1 MPLHCVWPFSESENL
16 CVDKLFFSWIDWEN
30 GGKRTTSR
38 VSAVSDCVSSPAL
51 MQQAVVTYLW
61 YCLSTWPT
69 ALWNINEL
77 FNCCNGWAFQHVHLT
92 NHSILFQVLS
102 VCFYSPEGLS
112 HTGLMICT
120 LHTLS
125 KTCFSVDSR
134 RSKQDLSPGAVCV
147 SVCVCV
153 CKDRESVC
161 YVLMGNSTVYSRSLS
176 APVKFRIMLPV
187 SVSPVQL
194 LSHMWS
200 GTGDPSDHGPLFPH
214 ATPNSNSPTLI
225 H

>member
-1 MPLHCVWPFSESENL
+1 
-16 CVDKLFFSWIDWEN
+16 
-30 GGKRTTSR
+30 
-38 VSAVSDCVSSPAL
+38 
-51 MQQAVVTYLW
+51 MQQAVVTYFDTVWACDQQLFGIQMN
-61 YCLSTWPT
+61 CSIV
-69 ALWNINEL
+69 ALD
-77 FNCCNGWAFQHVHLT
+77 AFQRVNLT

-102 VCFYSPEGLS
+102 VCLHSPEGLS
-112 HTGLMICT
+112 HTVLMICT

-147 SVCVCV
+147 CLCVFACV
-153 CKDRESVC
+153 RQRGCLLC
-161 YVLMGNSTVYSRSLS
+161 LS
-176 APVKFRIMLPV
+176 APVKFRMMLPV

-214 ATPNSNSPTLI
+214 ATPNSNSPTLMP
-225 H
+225 